1 MNGKYTDPKTQNK
14 DAMLGSF
21 WGSLG
26 AAPATSRKTA
36 RRALQS
42 AGAMPIAGKGLRK
55 AASMGVKGKKKKKTD
70 GPY

>member
-1 MNGKYTDPKTQNK
+1 MNGKYTDPKTHKK

-42 AGAMPIAGKGLRK
+42 AGKAFKLDRK
-55 AASMGVKGKKKKKTD
+55 KRNA
-70 GPY
+70 PY